1 MQETEKI
8 NEYGFSPRFTETV
21 RDVKNNILM
30 IGMALL
36 ILAGMAFGAFLARDP
51 DCLSYQGVSFIIK
64 EYAVQRGELTFW
76 QNFVSSLEGI
86 FPFFLSLFFGG
97 LFLLGAVCIPFIMFF
112 RGLGLGLVMG
122 YLYGTFGWEGVGYSV
137 CLLLPYCF
145 LTSVALLFVAREG
158 IRFSFR
164 MAGQMLPSGKPASLW
179 PAFRLFC
186 VRSLMLAVLILIASF
201 LDSVLVTLCHG
212 LFSLS

>member
-64 EYAVQRGELTFW
+64 EKWRKYKQKGK
-76 QNFVSSLEGI
+76 
-86 FPFFLSLFFGG
+86 
-97 LFLLGAVCIPFIMFF
+97 
-112 RGLGLGLVMG
+112 
-122 YLYGTFGWEGVGYSV
+122 GT
-137 CLLLPYCF
+137 
-145 LTSVALLFVAREG
+145 
-158 IRFSFR
+158 
-164 MAGQMLPSGKPASLW
+164 GKRAK
-179 PAFRLFC
+179 
-186 VRSLMLAVLILIASF
+186 
-201 LDSVLVTLCHG
+201 
-212 LFSLS
+212 